1 MSGSIRLPMALLM
14 LAVIVGACTFSALK
28 PTATPEP
35 SAKMLFVGNSFTFW
49 NGGLDLH
56 IEQLARTANPPLVI
70 EADSVVQGGASLETM
85 WEDTD
90 ARESIGKGGYD
101 VVVLQEDIPETDT
114 DTFFKYALKFA
125 AEIREAGAEPV
136 LFMAWPYER
145 LGWFTMEQIA
155 QAHRDIATEL
165 GIGVAPAGL
174 AWQRAMKERPELDMY
189 DSDQEH
195 PSICGTY
202 LAVNVVYATVLSKN
216 PIGLAYLPSQG
227 GGVTQEEAAFLQR
240 LAWETVQEYQAQQ

>member
-1 MSGSIRLPMALLM
+1 M
-14 LAVIVGACTFSALK
+14 
-28 PTATPEP
+28 
-35 SAKMLFVGNSFTFW
+35 
-49 NGGLDLH
+49 
-56 IEQLARTANPPLVI
+56 
-70 EADSVVQGGASLETM
+70 
-85 WEDTD
+85 
-90 ARESIGKGGYD
+90 
-101 VVVLQEDIPETDT
+101 VVLQEDIPETDT

-174 AWQRAMKERPELDMY
+174 AWQRAMKERPEMDMY